1 MLYNSIRHYTCKIL
15 ILAVTSA
22 IPMSHPVY
30 AEQEI
35 EKSVV
40 QIITNQRRPDVF
52 NPWSKMPA
60 NEISGTG
67 VIITGNRILTNAH
80 VVMYA
85 SQVYVQPYQSSD
97 KIPAKVTAI
106 AQH

>member
-1 MLYNSIRHYTCKIL
+1 MHVKSIKTIFRVL
-15 ILAVTSA
+15 LFLAVAVVIT
-22 IPMSHPVY
+22 PVY
-30 AEQEI
+30 SADTGQEV

-40 QIITNQRRPDVF
+40 QIHTSQRRPDLF
-52 NPWSKMPA
+52 NPWSKMPT

-80 VVMYA
+80 VVMFA

-97 KIPAKVTAI
+97 
-106 AQH
+106 